1 MNLQRYATLE
11 GTPFIGREALM
22 DTMGDLLTNTI
33 GAVLMGLIAYFQG
46 RGKPDYFES
55 YRIKKLNSDFYQLS
69 ELIKLV
75 QTVLSNDFAKLILN
89 MIFLAKIS
97 QIH

>member
-1 MNLQRYATLE
+1 
-11 GTPFIGREALM
+11 M

-69 ELIKLV
+69 GTNFI
-75 QTVLSNDFAKLILN
+75 SSDSFYPNDFAKPNFDNDLFFSKNLPNSLNPLSLI
-89 MIFLAKIS
+89 KE
-97 QIH
+97 

>member
-55 YRIKKLNSDFYQLS
+55 YRIKKIEQWFLSTVWTNKISSDSFFIRMISQ
-69 ELIKLV
+69 
-75 QTVLSNDFAKLILN
+75 KLILT
-89 MIFLAKIS
+89 MIFF
-97 QIH
+97 

>member
-55 YRIKKLNSDFYQLS
+55 YRIKKSEQWFLSTVWTSFISSDSFFIRMISQ
-69 ELIKLV
+69 
-75 QTVLSNDFAKLILN
+75 KLILT
-89 MIFLAKIS
+89 MIFF
-97 QIH
+97 